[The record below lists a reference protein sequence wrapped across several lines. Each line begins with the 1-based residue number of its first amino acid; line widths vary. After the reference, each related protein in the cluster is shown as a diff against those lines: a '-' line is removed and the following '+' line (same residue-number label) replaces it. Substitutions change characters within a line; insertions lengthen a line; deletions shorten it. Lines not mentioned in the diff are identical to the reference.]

1 LADEQTAPVSSEP
14 HANATRDD
22 AVATIVGDS
31 AAMRT
36 VRERISRIAAVNSNV
51 LIFGETGT
59 GKELVARTIHAT
71 SGRRAQPFIPV
82 NCGAIPADLL
92 ESQLFG
98 HVRGAFTSADQ
109 ASPGLFVLADRGT
122 LFLDE
127 IGELPL
133 PLQSTLLRVIQDREV
148 WPVGAT
154 ASVAVDVRLIAAT
167 SRNLRE
173 EVDRGQFRADL
184 FYRLNVAH
192 VALPPLRERLEDL
205 PLLVSASLTR
215 LNAKVGGRFTDVEPD
230 ALALLVKNPWKGNVR
245 ELENVLERS
254 MVFAR
259 GPRITA
265 ADLPA
270 EFHRQSRASEELFDL
285 KEATQ
290 RFEDRYILET
300 LARAGSD
307 KKRAAHM
314 LGISVASLYRRL
326 ERLQTSNRS
335 EAPMDDANDHPEA
348 IR

>member
-1 LADEQTAPVSSEP
+1 
-14 HANATRDD
+14 
-22 AVATIVGDS
+22 
-31 AAMRT
+31 MRT
-36 VRERISRIAAVNSNV
+36 VRDRIARIAAVNSNV

-59 GKELVARTIHAT
+59 GKELVARTIHAA
-71 SGRRAQPFIPV
+71 SPRHGQPFIPV
-82 NCGAIPADLL
+82 NCGAIPAELL

-98 HVRGAFTSADQ
+98 HVRGAFTSADN
-109 ASPGLFVLADRGT
+109 ASPGLFALADRGT

-154 ASVAVDVRLIAAT
+154 ASVAVDVRLVAAT

-173 EVDRGQFRADL
+173 EVDHGQFRADL

-205 PLLVSASLTR
+205 PLLVSAALAR
-215 LNAKVGGRFTDVEPD
+215 LNTKVGGRFADIEPD
-230 ALALLVKNPWKGNVR
+230 AIALLLKHSWKGNVR

-259 GPRITA
+259 GPRIGA
-265 ADLPA
+265 GDLPA
-270 EFHRQSRASEELFDL
+270 ELHRQTRASEELFDL

-290 RFEDRYILET
+290 RFEDSYILET

-307 KKRAAHM
+307 KKRAARM
-314 LGISVASLYRRL
+314 LGISIASLYRRL
-326 ERLQTSNRS
+326 ERLQPPSRQEPSREDVTARPP
-335 EAPMDDANDHPEA
+335 AV
-348 IR
+348 R